1 MWQCVAQAKL
11 TPKGDSF
18 VVSVRA
24 FFVNVFVHPA
34 IPEWV
39 NVSTFHP
46 EHQNLQFTPLPN
58 GDEEHPRHPPG
69 LTT

>member
-24 FFVNVFVHPA
+24 FFVNVFVHSNPK
-34 IPEWV
+34 
-39 NVSTFHP
+39 
-46 EHQNLQFTPLPN
+46 QYLN
-58 GDEEHPRHPPG
+58 G
-69 LTT
+69 